1 MAHSAVGGDLPI
13 RRQNT
18 NSKKLTIKKLSK
30 SGLRRFIK
38 FGQAHSN
45 GERKITLEFAFY
57 MGFPDL
63 IRVTASAEN
72 IDLARKRKLG
82 PNQKIFL

>member
-1 MAHSAVGGDLPI
+1 MVHSAVWGHSPI
-13 RRQNT
+13 QGQNT
-18 NSKKLTIKKLSK
+18 NSKKLAIEKLSE
-30 SGLRRFIK
+30 SGLRKCRK

-45 GERKITLEFAFY
+45 DERKNNTFVNFAFY

-63 IRVTASAEN
+63 IRVTSSAEN

-82 PNQKIFL
+82 PK